1 MQQPHTWIWGLIPA
15 AVLWLLAGTFQ
26 TGTIEQDL
34 AAKAGQIVASQ
45 GIGSPATTV
54 DVQDTSSGRH
64 LRLYPNDPR
73 ISVAGRDVTV
83 YGTRFSGDGTDLTKS
98 IDQLNGV
105 RLVRNETT
113 LVQEAKP
120 YRWSLS
126 RDGAQ
131 VTLAGNVPSP
141 DLRERLVA
149 DAKVAF
155 PGAQV
160 KDAMVYARGASGGV
174 ETLTGTAFTILKS
187 LVKGSAEIVDGVL
200 SVEGEA
206 SSGEAYRGALAAVK
220 AIPAAALG
228 KMDLHPPTAKPYS
241 FMAEKK
247 PGMLILS
254 GYYPD
259 EKSRKDLLALAKR
272 LFFGVEIS
280 DKMQEAR
287 GEPTNFSKAAAFA
300 LSQLSRL
307 DTGTVSLVD
316 QAYKLTGTALYD
328 KAVEQLTAAV
338 KSALPQ
344 GFTGQSEVGVK
355 SVEKELD
362 LPTCQALM
370 TGLLGKNRVLF
381 ETGGAKID
389 ADSSGLLDTLVFTAK
404 SCPSARIEVSGHT
417 DSDGDDGMN
426 LDLSKRRAQAVVG
439 YLTASGIADDRIHA
453 AGYGETR
460 PIASNDTEDGK
471 ALNRRIEFTIQ

>member
-1 MQQPHTWIWGLIPA
+1 MQQPHKWIWGLVPA
-15 AVLWLLAGTFQ
+15 AFLWLLAGIFQ

-34 AAKAGQIVASQ
+34 SKKVAQIVASQ
-45 GIGSPATTV
+45 GIGSPA
-54 DVQDTSSGRH
+54 
-64 LRLYPNDPR
+64 

-83 YGTRFSGDGTDLTKS
+83 SGTRFSGDGTDLTKS

-113 LVQEAKP
+113 LVPEAKP
-120 YRWSLS
+120 YRWSVS

-149 DAKVAF
+149 NAKTAF
-155 PGAQV
+155 PDAQV
-160 KDAMVYARGASGGV
+160 KDTMAYARGVSESTEA
-174 ETLTGTAFTILKS
+174 LTDTAFSLLKS

-200 SVEGEA
+200 SVEGET
-206 SSGEAYRGALAAVK
+206 SSGDAYRTALAAVK
-220 AIPAAALG
+220 SIPSAALG
-228 KMDLHPPTAKPYS
+228 KIDLRPPTAKPYS
-241 FMAEKK
+241 FTAEKK

-272 LFFGVEIS
+272 LFFGVEIT

-287 GEPTNFSKAAAFA
+287 GEPVNFFKAAAFA

-307 DTGTVSLVD
+307 DVGEVSLVD

-328 KAVEQLTAAV
+328 KAVEQISAAV

-344 GFTGQSEVGVK
+344 GFTGQSEIGVK

-362 LPTCQALM
+362 SATCQAMM
-370 TGLLGKNRVLF
+370 TGLLGKNRILF

-389 ADSSGLLDTLVFTAK
+389 ADSTGLLDALVFTAK
-404 SCPSARIEVSGHT
+404 SCPAARIEVSGHT

-439 YLTASGIADDRIHA
+439 YLNASGIADDRIHA

-460 PIASNDTEDGK
+460 PIAPNDTEEGK